1 MQTTNTRLPQV
12 IGECMVQI
20 MDIRNG
26 RGGIVTLKWAVSIIG
41 LLILSVGYATY
52 IHVPEYEEMEANLE
66 RWRSHGITNY
76 RMRFQMN
83 NCLCD
88 HAGRSMI
95 VDIRKGLVHSA
106 VYEDDGAPV
115 SVGGVR
121 SIDSLFITIDRSH
134 YSLVDPRYNA
144 EYGYPEY
151 VAFDSAS
158 AIGRRVDYQIELLI
172 IMEEDVN
179 VGEMV
184 PMVSI
189 PAGTFRMGDLSGEGY
204 GWEQPVHSVAVLAFK
219 LGKYEV
225 TFAQWDAC
233 VADGGCNG
241 YTPYDDDAGRGWD
254 WSRDDLP
261 VNGVSWDDA
270 QSFIDWLNEKTGGNY
285 RLPTEAEWEY
295 AARAGSKT
303 KYSWGDDVGSYRAN
317 CNGCGSPWADY
328 YLPAPTGSFPA
339 NAWGLHDMHGNV
351 SEWVQDCYNESYE
364 GAPSDGSAWTSGDC
378 GIRVF
383 RGGSWGN
390 NPGGLHSADRFRYA
404 RSYRDYILG
413 FRLAQD
419 E

>member
-1 MQTTNTRLPQV
+1 MQPTNTRLPQV
-12 IGECMVQI
+12 IGDCMVQI
-20 MDIRNG
+20 FDIRKG
-26 RGGIVTLKWAVSIIG
+26 RGGIVTIKWVVSIIC
-41 LLILSVGYATY
+41 LLILSVGYASS
-52 IHVPEYEEMEANLE
+52 IIVPEYEELEENLQ
-66 RWRSHGITNY
+66 RWKTHGITNY

-95 VDIRKGLVHSA
+95 VDIRKGYVHSA
-106 VYEDDGAPV
+106 VYEDDGTPV
-115 SVGGVR
+115 SAGGVR
-121 SIDSLFITIDRSH
+121 SIDSLFFIIYNSH
-134 YSLVDPRYNA
+134 YSNVDTHYNA

-151 VAFDSAS
+151 VSFDSAS
-158 AIGRRVDYQIELLI
+158 AIGRHVDYKIELLM

-189 PAGTFRMGDLSGEGY
+189 PAGMFRMGNLSGEGY
-204 GWEQPVHSVAVLAFK
+204 GWEKPVHSVTVPAFK

-225 TFAQWDAC
+225 SIALWDAC
-233 VADGGCNG
+233 VVDGGCNG
-241 YTPYDDDAGRGWD
+241 YTPYYDPG
-254 WSRDDLP
+254 WSRYDHP
-261 VNGVSWDDA
+261 VSGVSWDDV

-303 KYSWGDDVGSYRAN
+303 KYGWGDDIGSYRAN
-317 CNGCGSPWADY
+317 CNGCGSHWADY
-328 YLPAPTGSFPA
+328 YLPAQIGSFPA
-339 NAWGLHDMHGNV
+339 NAWGLYDMHGNV

-364 GAPSDGSAWTSGDC
+364 GAPTDGSAWTSGDC

-383 RGGSWGN
+383 RGGSWNN